1 MKYKMSSAA
10 DIAAAN
16 AKEAGAKT
24 AILAGLGSVFG
35 FLFILIVVVAILFS
49 LRRGKAQRMNLDK
62 YDVPLFWF
70 IGSQN
75 RSTYLGK

>member
-1 MKYKMSSAA
+1 MSAA

-16 AKEAGAKT
+16 AQEASAKT
-24 AILAGLGSVFG
+24 GILAGVGSVIG
-35 FLFILIVVVAILFS
+35 FFFILIVVVLVLVN
-49 LRRGKAQRMNLDK
+49 LRNGKAKRMNLDK

-75 RSTYLGK
+75 RSTYLNK